1 VAVLEVK
8 QILYHLGRV
17 EIQAIMSVD
26 LVTVPQDFT
35 VDETA
40 QVLLKH
46 KISGCPVVDDTGALV
61 GVITRNDLFK
71 AMISLSGA
79 PQLGIQFGFLLKDR
93 AGSLQELV
101 DVIRDHN
108 ARLVSI
114 MSTYDHAPPGFR
126 YTYIR
131 VFSVDRQKLVQL
143 KEKLREKAEIL
154 YIVDHREKTR
164 EVYAAPLNSGRSI
177 PEAKEL

>member
-1 VAVLEVK
+1 M
-8 QILYHLGRV
+8 
-17 EIQAIMSVD
+17 QAIMSVD
-26 LVTVPQDFT
+26 LITVPQDFT

-61 GVITRNDLFK
+61 GIVTRNDLFK

-79 PQLGIQFGFLLKDR
+79 PHLGIQFGFLLEDR
-93 AGSLQELV
+93 AGSIRKLI
-101 DVIRDHN
+101 DVIRDYD

-126 YTYIR
+126 
-131 VFSVDRQKLVQL
+131 
-143 KEKLREKAEIL
+143 
-154 YIVDHREKTR
+154 
-164 EVYAAPLNSGRSI
+164 
-177 PEAKEL
+177 